1 MYVDSHAHIDGPPF
15 DADRAEMLARARQAG
30 MVALL
35 AVGNADG
42 PSNVERV
49 LPFAEQHDWIWA
61 SIGLHPHEARLADR
75 EAYQKMSSLARH
87 PRVIAWGEIGLD
99 YHYDYSP
106 RDVQRRVF
114 VEQMEL
120 AATVR
125 KPVIIHCRPSDNSQ
139 NAWDDLLQLVRQ
151 HWLGTGL
158 GGILHC
164 FTGQPEHARAALDMG
179 FMLSFAGNI
188 TYPKAQNI
196 REAAAKVPLD
206 RFFIETDSPYLAPIP
221 HRGKRNEPAFVV
233 EVARQIAELRGST
246 QPEVARAAADNFFRF
261 FGLSQ
266 PVEGI
271 RAT

>member
-1 MYVDSHAHIDGPPF
+1 
-15 DADRAEMLARARQAG
+15 
-30 MVALL
+30 
-35 AVGNADG
+35 
-42 PSNVERV
+42 
-49 LPFAEQHDWIWA
+49 
-61 SIGLHPHEARLADR
+61 
-75 EAYQKMSSLARH
+75 
-87 PRVIAWGEIGLD
+87 
-99 YHYDYSP
+99 
-106 RDVQRRVF
+106 
-114 VEQMEL
+114 
-120 AATVR
+120 
-125 KPVIIHCRPSDNSQ
+125 
-139 NAWDDLLQLVRQ
+139 
-151 HWLGTGL
+151 
-158 GGILHC
+158 
-164 FTGQPEHARAALDMG
+164 MG